1 MAAVADYDFEI
12 HDLLVVCGITS
23 ADTRNAIIQEGF
35 TTAEQFSRITPSEV
49 ETMVKNLRQPRGN
62 EPGVRIG
69 AVPMKNLKAL
79 VWWARDRKRRDR
91 EIVIEDFTE
100 EVLEDCIVK
109 LEMDDVDERAKVDA
123 PGTLKGAEDWV
134 QRELALQNYLMNVKG
149 VSGIPLAYVI
159 RKEILDVEDYEFEN
173 EVERLIHEAPHDGPA
188 FAADNQQV
196 YRIIQSKLVG
206 TENYEWISQY
216 ETSQDG
222 RSTMNTLRTHYDGPG
237 EIKRR
242 IARAEAQIEA
252 LHYKSEQAFS
262 FERFITKLNGAFQ
275 VLEQNKEGLTE
286 RKKVTIMCDKIQNNN
301 TDLRAAVQFIRRTE
315 TLSANFRDA
324 ANALSEAVSTIFPT
338 PDKPQFDRYK
348 RKMSSIGSDR
358 GGGRG
363 APGRFLRGSG
373 QGGRGR
379 GVGNRSGRT
388 RGGGGRFNRTTGGD
402 SSICNG
408 VDISNI
414 ERNFTPE
421 EWRQLPNLVRDSIR
435 SAREQKRARR
445 DGGNPRI
452 SSINTQHQD
461 DPNNEVTTTS
471 PSVTRG
477 GGNNAGRSFGRNAY
491 TGRGQQNNGRNGI
504 DGQDS

>member
-1 MAAVADYDFEI
+1 MAAAADYDFEI

-23 ADTRNAIIQEGF
+23 ADARNAIIQEGF
-35 TTAEQFSRITPSEV
+35 TTADQFSRITPSEV

-91 EIVIEDFTE
+91 EIVIEDFTND
-100 EVLEDCIVK
+100 VLEECIVK
-109 LEMDDVDERAKVDA
+109 LEMDDADEQTKVDA
-123 PGTLKGAEDWV
+123 PGMLKGAEDWV
-134 QRELALQNYLMNVKG
+134 QWELSLHNYLMNVKG

-159 RKEILDVEDYEFEN
+159 RKEILDVDDYVFEN
-173 EVERLIHEAPHDGPA
+173 EVERLIHEAPHEGPA

-206 TENYEWISQY
+206 TENYEWISKY

-237 EIKRR
+237 EVKRR

-252 LHYKSEQAFS
+252 LYYKSEQALS

-286 RKKVTIMCDKIQNNN
+286 RKKVTLMCEKIQNTNP
-301 TDLRAAVQFIRRTE
+301 DFRAAVQFIRRTE
-315 TLSANFRDA
+315 GLSTNFREA
-324 ANALSEAVSTIFPT
+324 ANALSEHVSMIFPT
-338 PDKPQFDRYK
+338 PDKPQVDRFK
-348 RKMSSIGSDR
+348 RKMSGVGSER
-358 GGGRG
+358 EGGRG
-363 APGRFLRGSG
+363 SPGRFSRGG
-373 QGGRGR
+373 RAGRGR
-379 GVGNRSGRT
+379 GNSGRAG
-388 RGGGGRFNRTTGGD
+388 RGGGRFNRTTGGD
-402 SSICNG
+402 TSLCNG

-421 EWRQLPNLVRDSIR
+421 EWRKLPNLVRDSIR
-435 SAREQKRARR
+435 SARERKRARH
-445 DGGNPRI
+445 DGSNPRI
-452 SSINTQHQD
+452 SSISTQDQGGS
-461 DPNNEVTTTS
+461 NNEVS
-471 PSVTRG
+471 SNIPPVARG
-477 GGNNAGRSFGRNAY
+477 GGNSAGRAFGRNAY
-491 TGRGQQNNGRNGI
+491 AGRGQNTGSRGGGT
-504 DGQDS
+504 DGQQDS